1 MDIDELNQLINQSA
15 AMSLSDRQKAV
26 RWFAHQNDL
35 IVQDVFKLKKNHFY
49 RLKSE
54 ERISDLV
61 LLDLIAFYLAIKE
74 MIAQSKTTNRKNRS
88 GSFGFL
94 RKIGETRAKQLRKPR
109 FNLKREK
116 LLNLQGI
123 IKDLLEEKNY
133 SFREVAN
140 YLKTYHRFEIS
151 HTSVREF
158 YQTIKE
164 VKCLP

>member
-1 MDIDELNQLINQSA
+1 MDLNELNQLINQSA
-15 AMSLSDRQKAV
+15 SMSLGDRQKSL
-26 RWFAHQNDL
+26 RWLAHQNDL
-35 IVQDVFKLKKNHFY
+35 IVQDVFKLKKNHFH

-54 ERISDLV
+54 ERVSDLI
-61 LLDLIAFYLAIKE
+61 LIDLIAFHLAIKE
-74 MIAQSKTTNRKNRS
+74 MIAQSKITNRKNRS
-88 GSFGFL
+88 GNFGFL

-123 IKDLLEEKNY
+123 IKDLIEEKNY

-140 YLKTYHRFEIS
+140 YLKTYHRFQIS
-151 HTSVREF
+151 HTAIREF

-164 VKCLP
+164 V